1 MHQHLKGRD
10 IRNRHWSIHDLSKQ
24 IITLRKTNIPSYT
37 LCIRGSSMGIVPVRI
52 DDDQLKR
59 IDLLVK
65 RGVYKTRNQAIREM
79 LKTRLLEELSE
90 DEDVEDIVR
99 VLIETKKKGH
109 EPLVLQF
116 EKSAV
121 ETVAEGR
128 S

>member
-1 MHQHLKGRD
+1 
-10 IRNRHWSIHDLSKQ
+10 
-24 IITLRKTNIPSYT
+24 
-37 LCIRGSSMGIVPVRI
+37 MGVVPVRI

-65 RGVYKTRNQAIREM
+65 RGLYKTRNEAIRMM

-90 DEDVEDIVR
+90 DEDVEDVVKI
-99 VLIETKKKGH
+99 LIETKKKGH
-109 EPLVLQF
+109 EPLVLWL
-116 EKSAV
+116 EKTAV

>member
-1 MHQHLKGRD
+1 
-10 IRNRHWSIHDLSKQ
+10 
-24 IITLRKTNIPSYT
+24 
-37 LCIRGSSMGIVPVRI
+37 MGVVPVRI

-65 RGVYKTRNQAIREM
+65 HGLYKSRNQAIREM
-79 LKTRLLEELSE
+79 LKARLSEELSE
-90 DEDVEDIVR
+90 DEDVEDMVK

-109 EPLVLQF
+109 EPLVLRL

>member
-1 MHQHLKGRD
+1 
-10 IRNRHWSIHDLSKQ
+10 
-24 IITLRKTNIPSYT
+24 
-37 LCIRGSSMGIVPVRI
+37 MGIVPVRI

-90 DEDVEDIVR
+90 DEDVEEMVR

-109 EPLVLQF
+109 EPLVLQL

>member
-1 MHQHLKGRD
+1 
-10 IRNRHWSIHDLSKQ
+10 
-24 IITLRKTNIPSYT
+24 
-37 LCIRGSSMGIVPVRI
+37 MGIVPVRI

-79 LKTRLLEELSE
+79 LKTRLSEELSE
-90 DEDVEDIVR
+90 DEDVEEMVR

-109 EPLVLQF
+109 EPLVLHL

>member
-1 MHQHLKGRD
+1 
-10 IRNRHWSIHDLSKQ
+10 
-24 IITLRKTNIPSYT
+24 
-37 LCIRGSSMGIVPVRI
+37 MGIVPVRI

-79 LKTRLLEELSE
+79 LKTRLQEELSE
-90 DEDVEDIVR
+90 DEDVEEVVR

-109 EPLVLQF
+109 EPLVLQL

>member
-1 MHQHLKGRD
+1 
-10 IRNRHWSIHDLSKQ
+10 
-24 IITLRKTNIPSYT
+24 
-37 LCIRGSSMGIVPVRI
+37 MGIVPVRI

-90 DEDVEDIVR
+90 DEDVEEAVR

-109 EPLVLQF
+109 EPLVLQL